1 MEQKSLRICFLV
13 FLGGQKKF
21 DFFENFDFFG
31 TPFEKIFFFT
41 SQPRIYLLL
50 GLLVDLS
57 QKAATKNHFT
67 GGGRICPPP
76 VQSK

>member
-1 MEQKSLRICFLV
+1 MFLV
-13 FLGGQKKF
+13 FLGGQK
-21 DFFENFDFFG
+21 NFDFFG
-31 TPFEKIFFFT
+31 TFFEKIFFFT

-57 QKAATKNHFT
+57 QKQPLRTILQ
-67 GGGRICPPP
+67 GGAESAPP